1 VVDRLT
7 KVAHFIPRNTI
18 DDAPTIVNKFSHE
31 IFILHGFLE
40 MIISDTNS
48 KFTFIFWKSLHKTL
62 GTKLNMSSI
71 YHPEIEQVNRDLEN
85 MLKIYC
91 MEKNTKW
98 EDYLYLVQFAYN
110 NGYHSSLVMDP
121 FKALYEGDGGLL

>member
-1 VVDRLT
+1 
-7 KVAHFIPRNTI
+7 
-18 DDAPTIVNKFSHE
+18 
-31 IFILHGFLE
+31 
-40 MIISDTNS
+40 
-48 KFTFIFWKSLHKTL
+48 
-62 GTKLNMSSI
+62 MSSI